1 MFSSAFFCFVFIL
14 ISLIFVFGSFLNLL
28 IMLENINI
36 LFLFSCVFNT
46 YGGNLHTIFIMLL
59 VLMTMEVSVGLVLV
73 CCLWNINS
81 LNDIFIL

>member
-1 MFSSAFFCFVFIL
+1 MVSLVFFCFVFIF

-28 IMLENINI
+28 IILENINI
-36 LFLFSCVFNT
+36 LFLFSCVFNV
-46 YGGNLHTIFIMLL
+46 YGGNLYSTFIMLL